1 MSKLSLMASLGSEF
15 LSLRGQGMP
24 EGWEE
29 DVAGRG
35 GSGKG
40 VLCSFLMLRSSS
52 FSYYNFF
59 LLSPST
65 RKQHLTCDC
74 RTQYAYRLAFDAMG
88 WYLP

>member
-24 EGWEE
+24 EGWEK

-40 VLCSFLMLRSSS
+40 
-52 FSYYNFF
+52 
-59 LLSPST
+59 
-65 RKQHLTCDC
+65 
-74 RTQYAYRLAFDAMG
+74 A
-88 WYLP
+88 